1 MGNTLRGRLTERC
14 RHTAIAAGIALFAA
28 VPAHAVELFGSSD
41 WQVRLDNT
49 LSYNLGIRAQDIDD
63 NIGNNPLFHQSDYKF
78 DSAGDLVTN
87 RIADLME
94 FDAVYQDRYGLRLS
108 ASAWKDFA
116 YDDKVK
122 SNPGE
127 AAPGVPYAA
136 LTAYRNNRY
145 SGYTKKYFIEGAQL
159 LDAFVFANFSLA
171 GREASLKLGRLTQYW
186 GNALIFG
193 SEGIN
198 YGQNASDFIKAFTS
212 PGTQAKELAIPRA
225 QAYFQIQLNDE
236 SSFAAQYF
244 GEFAHSR
251 LPEGGT
257 YLGTF
262 GFAFD
267 GPNQIPGAGVPHGDN
282 VEPDHFNDNFGLKYA
297 WSPAALRGTLGIY
310 YRRLDETIPWL
321 LIGVTPAPNYHLSYA
336 DGVDLYGLSL
346 DKQIGPF
353 STGFEVSYRQNTAFS
368 SGTGPLPSD
377 LAGKEGARG
386 DSLNFIANLLAG
398 LTPTALYDTG
408 TFLVEATYTREM
420 KVRSNA
426 DLYNSKD
433 NPAACPTGDV
443 DDGCSTKGAAGI
455 AAQFAPQW
463 LQVLPGVDIDTPLF
477 VQYGAYGNAA
487 NNFAFL
493 NEGLV
498 IYTAGVH
505 ALIRQRYNVTLQYN
519 GYHARTNGKTNSAID
534 GGADPA
540 MVPVGTPGFPSY
552 YRTTSMPFFWNDK
565 GWVSLNLSYTF

>member
-1 MGNTLRGRLTERC
+1 MGSDEFRSRPGKSVR
-14 RHTAIAAGIALFAA
+14 IWAAGGLAALLGSS
-28 VPAHAVELFGSSD
+28 PAFAVELVGNSD

-49 LSYNLGIRAQDIDD
+49 LSYNLGFRAQGIDD
-63 NIGNNPLFHQSDYKF
+63 SIGNNPLYHQSDYKF
-78 DSAGDLVTN
+78 DSAGDIVTN

-94 FDAVYQDRYGLRLS
+94 FDAVYQDNYGARLS

-116 YDDKVK
+116 YNDKVK

-127 AAPGVPYAA
+127 LAPGTPYSA
-136 LTAYRNNRY
+136 LTAYSDNHY
-145 SGYTKKYFIEGAQL
+145 SHYTKKYFIEGAQL
-159 LDAFVFANFSLA
+159 LDAFVFTNFSIA
-171 GREASLKLGRLTQYW
+171 GRDASLKLGRLTQYW

-198 YGQNASDFIKAFTS
+198 YSQNASDFIKAFTS

-225 QAYFQIQLNDE
+225 QAYFQVQLTPE

-244 GEFAHSR
+244 GEYAHSR

-267 GPNQIPGAGVPHGDN
+267 GPDQIPGAGVPHGKN
-282 VEPDHFNDNFGLKYA
+282 FEPDDFNDNFGVKYA
-297 WSPAALRGTLGIY
+297 WSPSALRGTLGVY
-310 YRRLDETIPWL
+310 YRRLDETIPWV
-321 LIGVTPAPNYHLSYA
+321 LIGATPATNYHLSYA
-336 DGVDLYGLSL
+336 DGVDLFGLSL
-346 DKQIGPF
+346 DKQIGAF
-353 STGFEVSYRQNTAFS
+353 STGFEVSYRKNTAFS
-368 SGTGPLPSD
+368 SATGPLPTD

-386 DSLNFIANLLAG
+386 DSLNLVANLLAG
-398 LTPTALYDTG
+398 LTPTAFYDTG
-408 TFLVEATYTREM
+408 SFLVEATYTREM

-433 NPAACPTGDV
+433 NAAACPSGDV

-455 AAQFAPQW
+455 AMQFDPQW
-463 LQVLPGVDIDTPLF
+463 LQALPGVDIDMPLF
-477 VQYGAYGNAA
+477 IQYGAYGNAA

-493 NEGLV
+493 NEGLA

-505 ALIRQRYNVTLQYN
+505 ALIQQRYNVTVQYN
-519 GYHARTNGKTNSAID
+519 GYHARTNGKTNAGAE
-534 GGADPA
+534 GG
-540 MVPVGTPGFPSY
+540 VPNGTPGFPTY
-552 YRTTSMPFFWNDK
+552 YNTTSMPFFWNDK